1 MKITLAQRHLFNG
14 SKPMIQLWGPDAE
27 VEHHMHQSVDKWVQ
41 WDECDLSECPPY
53 RLPGSMTAH
62 GKFPTYNYDELP
74 TTFKDT
80 KGNEHSIEDIIAYK
94 SSV

>member
-14 SKPMIQLWGPDAE
+14 SKPIMEIKD
-27 VEHHMHQSVDKWVQ
+27 VDGKVQ

-53 RLPGSMTAH
+53 REKGSMTAH
-62 GKFPTYNYDELP
+62 GKFPKYNYEDLP

-80 KGNEHSIEDIIAYK
+80 DGNEHNIDDITSYM
-94 SSV
+94 SSK

>member
-1 MKITLAQRHLFNG
+1 MKITLAQRHLFNE
-14 SKPMIQLWGPDAE
+14 SKPMCEIYDPTSTG
-27 VEHHMHQSVDKWVQ
+27 WVQ

-74 TTFKDT
+74 ETFTDT
-80 KGNEHSIEDIIAYK
+80 NGKEHKIEDIYCMW
-94 SSV
+94 SSK

>member
-1 MKITLAQRHLFNG
+1 MNIKLAQRHLFNE
-14 SKPMIQLWGPDAE
+14 SKPMIKLGED
-27 VEHHMHQSVDKWVQ
+27 WVQ

-80 KGNEHSIEDIIAYK
+80 KGNEHNIEDIIAYR
-94 SSV
+94 SS